1 MIDVESL
8 SPRIVRM
15 LRDIRTSFP
24 TVDLVVAYTNLSLEL
39 LAEAV
44 RAGVT
49 SFVPSSRGLDAV
61 LRLLRQRARRARVA
75 LPTPPDGHALT
86 DRELGVISL
95 MSSGHTVSDIAR
107 LLRISPHTVDNHKRR
122 VYAKFGVDSQ
132 SLAVSRA
139 VSLGLIEPA
148 GNGNGRASHKQP
160 GQPPL
165 AVVAG
170 PPGLV
175 LDQVMQALVVRGLPF
190 VHARARQPL
199 QQDHW
204 ARWHRGPVIT
214 VLVDP
219 TSQDWLLPTSLNTPV
234 VVVQSTPP
242 DLSTVVDSLATG
254 ARAVVH
260 AKDVANDLPDVLA
273 LVARGYVAVSA
284 EHAAELAGWIAVRH
298 AERTARVPDLTARE
312 QDILGLLARG
322 HTIRQAARELGIAA
336 KTVENTQARL
346 YRKLGTRNRAE
357 TLTVAY
363 RLGLLD
369 QTSASA

>member
-1 MIDVESL
+1 
-8 SPRIVRM
+8 
-15 LRDIRTSFP
+15 
-24 TVDLVVAYTNLSLEL
+24 VVAYTSLSLEV

-61 LRLLRQRARRARVA
+61 LRLLRQRARRARVS
-75 LPTPPDGHALT
+75 LPAPPDGHALT

-139 VSLGLIEPA
+139 VTLGLVETPN
-148 GNGNGRASHKQP
+148 GGNGRTRHSQP

-165 AVVAG
+165 AVVCG
-170 PPGLV
+170 PPGLAM
-175 LDQVMQALVVRGLPF
+175 DQVIQTLVGRGLPF

-219 TSQDWLLPTSLNTPV
+219 SSQDWLLPASLHAAV
-234 VVVQSTPP
+234 VVIQSAPP
-242 DLSTVVDSLATG
+242 DLSTVVDALATG
-254 ARAVVH
+254 ARAVVC
-260 AKDVANDLPDVLA
+260 AADVADDLPEVLA
-273 LVARGYVAVSA
+273 LVARGYVAVGS
-284 EHAAELAGWIAVRH
+284 EHAAELAGWVAVRNV
-298 AERTARVPDLTARE
+298 ERGARAPDLTARE
-312 QDILGLLARG
+312 QEILGLLARG
-322 HTIRQAARELGIAA
+322 QTIRQAARTLGIAA

-369 QTSASA
+369 PASAPA